1 MQYLIYTILGM
12 VFVALII
19 IVVINVQLKKM
30 DHTKN
35 ECPTPDVSKKKQQ
48 IFDVCNG
55 SSPSEIKVYSPQDL
69 GLNLKGGAWD
79 AE

>member
-30 DHTKN
+30 DHTQN
-35 ECPTPDVSKKKQQ
+35 ECPTPDVSEKKQQ
-48 IFDVCNG
+48 IFGVCNG
-55 SSPSEIKVYSPQDL
+55 SSPSKIQVYSPQDL